1 MTNIPAQYVVNDE
14 GQKTAV
20 LLPIQT
26 YEQML
31 ENLHDLAIVAQRRE
45 EKPIKPDEMLERLGI
60 KSGTIVNNS
69 PIHKRCPLPP
79 FTN

>member
-1 MTNIPAQYVVNDE
+1 MIDFPAQYVVNDE

-31 ENLHDLAIVAQRRE
+31 EDLHDLAVVAQRRE
-45 EKPIKPDEMLERLGI
+45 AKSINLDEMLKRLGI
-60 KSGTIVNNS
+60 QSELQSSFQNGG
-69 PIHKRCPLPP
+69 
-79 FTN
+79 